1 MKRNPLPPAPV
12 YELASPELVRLQD
25 VNADANPSGPDNTL
39 REWDKQAG
47 EDVAW
52 YEKFLY
58 YLRLGT
64 DRSIQKACRRYL
76 TERERLLPGEP
87 IPAGQI
93 YAWSRISVQ
102 WSWLL
107 RARYWDRENIKELQ
121 IAIEH
126 ERQKRIQDMAEEHI
140 AGWELFQKIS
150 IVSLVAKDDNGNP
163 ILDDNG
169 NPKLKEIEDVG
180 VAARVFKQATQG
192 KRTEMG
198 LPNDYLTMRG
208 VELVRRYTELN
219 AALQDAED
227 ETIDGEVTELDEAA
241 EAS

>member
-1 MKRNPLPPAPV
+1 SV
-12 YELASPELVRLQD
+12 
-25 VNADANPSGPDNTL
+25 
-39 REWDKQAG
+39 
-47 EDVAW
+47 
-52 YEKFLY
+52 
-58 YLRLGT
+58 
-64 DRSIQKACRRYL
+64 QKACRCYL
-76 TERERLLPGEP
+76 TEREQLLPGEP
-87 IPAGQI
+87 TPAGQV
-93 YAWSRISVQ
+93 YAWSRVSVQ

-150 IVSLVAKDDNGNP
+150 IISLVAKDDNGQP

-169 NPKLKEIEDVG
+169 QPKFKEIDDVG

-208 VELVRRYTELN
+208 AELIRRYTELN
-219 AALQDAED
+219 AALQDTED

>member
-1 MKRNPLPPAPV
+1 MGRSPHAPV
-12 YELASPELVRLQD
+12 QGLTAPEPLRLQD
-25 VNADANPSGPDNTL
+25 VNALANPSGPDNTL

-52 YEKFLY
+52 YVKFLY

-64 DRSIQKACRRYL
+64 DRSVQKACRRYL
-76 TERERLLPGEP
+76 MEREELRPGEP
-87 IPAGQI
+87 VPAGQI
-93 YAWSRISVQ
+93 YAWTRTSVQ

-140 AGWELFQKIS
+140 AGWELFQR
-150 IVSLVAKDDNGNP
+150 VAILSVYEKDDQGQL
-163 ILDDNG
+163 ILDANG
-169 NPKLKEIEDVG
+169 QPKIKEIEDVG

-208 VELVRRYTELN
+208 MELIRRYTDLSL
-219 AALQDAED
+219 ALEEAED
-227 ETIDGEVTELDEAA
+227 EPIEGEITELDDT
-241 EAS
+241 ASGG